1 MPAQAANASPL
12 VGALGRVPGP
22 GPNAPNGEAQFSLED
37 TVCAAPLCL
46 VWPVGLLGA
55 LLAVLWLFG
64 CAAVYCGWEPL
75 SAILCLGEKIIQFP
89 ISGLDRL
96 GSVGFARVL

>member
-46 VWPVGLLGA
+46 VWPVGLPGA

-75 SAILCLGEKIIQFP
+75 SAILCWEKKLYNFLFRAWIGCWFLLG
-89 ISGLDRL
+89 
-96 GSVGFARVL
+96 A